1 MVEVDKDKKLMLD
14 VDVDVEE
21 AKGRRICRRPL
32 ITPVVPT
39 LGQWQGRGWGNIHY
53 QIIRLSDDKDQDG
66 AAFIIISDYQIVSG
80 KAEDGEA
87 FIIRLSGTRTGMGQ
101 HSLSD

>member
-39 LGQWQGRGWGNIHY
+39 LGQ
-53 QIIRLSDDKDQDG
+53 
-66 AAFIIISDYQIVSG
+66 
-80 KAEDGEA
+80 
-87 FIIRLSGTRTGMGQ
+87 
-101 HSLSD
+101 